1 MAAMAYFSDSEAAAR
16 YAEGP
21 VRQVPGFRDLQRMAG
36 LLLAERLD
44 STAQLL
50 VLGAGGGLE
59 LKALAEFRPG
69 WRFTGVDPSAEMLA
83 VAATVIGPHAPR
95 VALHHGYIDSAPE
108 GPFDGATCLLT
119 LHFVPRE
126 ARVPTLS
133 ALRARLKPGA
143 PLVVAHHS
151 FPQAPEEKAL
161 WLARYAA
168 FAAASGVPEDKA
180 REAARRIGR
189 ELPILSPEEDEAT
202 LRAAGF
208 AQVGLFYAGFS
219 FRGWVATA
227 A

>member
-1 MAAMAYFSDSEAAAR
+1 MAQFSDPDAVAR

-21 VRQVPGFRDLQRMAG
+21 ARQVPGFADLQRMVA
-36 LLLAERLD
+36 LLLAERLGED
-44 STAQLL
+44 AHLL

-59 LKALAEFRPG
+59 LEALAAFRPG
-69 WRFTGVDPSAEMLA
+69 WRFTGADPSAEMLA
-83 VAATVIGPHAPR
+83 AAATRIAPHAPR
-95 VALHHGYIDSAPE
+95 VALHHGYIDSAPA

-151 FPQAPEEKAL
+151 FPQAPEQKAL

-168 FAAASGVPEDKA
+168 FAAASGVAEDKA
-180 REAARRIGR
+180 REAARRIGAD
-189 ELPILSPEEDEAT
+189 LPILSPEADEAS
-202 LRAAGF
+202 LRDAGF
-208 AQVGLFYAGFS
+208 ADVGLFHAGFT